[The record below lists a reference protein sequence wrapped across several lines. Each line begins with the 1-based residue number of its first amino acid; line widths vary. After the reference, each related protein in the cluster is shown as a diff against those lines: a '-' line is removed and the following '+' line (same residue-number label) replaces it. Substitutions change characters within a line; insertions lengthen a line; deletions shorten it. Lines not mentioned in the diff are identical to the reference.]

1 MIAYIIGY
9 MLLFFINAVLC
20 DQSLV
25 KDNVLLTYLYL
36 TYMFVSALALICLLV
51 SIDVSRAMFIIGY
64 ISAFVSYAGYD
75 VYNFVKK

>member
-9 MLLFFINAVLC
+9 LVMFFINVVFGEYYMA
-20 DQSLV
+20 

-51 SIDVSRAMFIIGY
+51 SIDVSRALFIIGY
-64 ISAFVSYAGYD
+64 ISAFVSYAGYE

>member
-9 MLLFFINAVLC
+9 LVMFFINVVFCEYYMA
-20 DQSLV
+20 

-51 SIDVSRAMFIIGY
+51 SIDFSRAMFIIGY
-64 ISAFVSYAGYD
+64 ISAFVSYAGYE

>member
-9 MLLFFINAVLC
+9 MLLFFSNAVLC
-20 DQSLV
+20 GQSLV
-25 KDNVLLTYLYL
+25 KDNFLLTYLYL

-64 ISAFVSYAGYD
+64 ISAFVSYAGYE

>member
-9 MLLFFINAVLC
+9 LVMFFINVVFCEYYMA
-20 DQSLV
+20 

-51 SIDVSRAMFIIGY
+51 SIDVSRALFIIGY
-64 ISAFVSYAGYD
+64 ISAFVSYE

>member
-20 DQSLV
+20 GQSLA

-51 SIDVSRAMFIIGY
+51 SIDVSRALFIIGY
-64 ISAFVSYAGYD
+64 ISAFVSYAGYE

>member
-20 DQSLV
+20 GQSLV
-25 KDNVLLTYLYL
+25 KDNVLLTYIYL

-51 SIDVSRAMFIIGY
+51 SIDVSRALFIIGY
-64 ISAFVSYAGYD
+64 ISAFVSYAGYE
-75 VYNFVKK
+75 VYDFVKK

>member
-20 DQSLV
+20 GQSLV

-51 SIDVSRAMFIIGY
+51 SIDVSRALFIIGY
-64 ISAFVSYAGYD
+64 ISAFVSYAGYE

>member
-9 MLLFFINAVLC
+9 LVMFFINVVFCEYYMA
-20 DQSLV
+20 

-51 SIDVSRAMFIIGY
+51 SIDVSRAVFIIGY
-64 ISAFVSYAGYD
+64 ISAFVSYAGYE

>member
-20 DQSLV
+20 GQSLV

-51 SIDVSRAMFIIGY
+51 SIDVSRALFIIGY
-64 ISAFVSYAGYD
+64 ISAFVSYVGYE
-75 VYNFVKK
+75 VYDFVKK

>member
-64 ISAFVSYAGYD
+64 ISAFVSYAGYE

>member
-9 MLLFFINAVLC
+9 LVMFFINVVFCEYYMA
-20 DQSLV
+20 

-51 SIDVSRAMFIIGY
+51 SIDVSRALFIIGY
-64 ISAFVSYAGYD
+64 ISALVSYAGYE

>member
-20 DQSLV
+20 GQSLV
-25 KDNVLLTYLYL
+25 KDNVLLTYLYI

-51 SIDVSRAMFIIGY
+51 SIDVSRALFIIGY
-64 ISAFVSYAGYD
+64 ISAFVSYAGYE

>member
-20 DQSLV
+20 GQSLV

-64 ISAFVSYAGYD
+64 ISAFVSYAGYE

>member
-9 MLLFFINAVLC
+9 LVMFFINVVFCEYYMA
-20 DQSLV
+20 

-51 SIDVSRAMFIIGY
+51 SIDVSRALFIIGY
-64 ISAFVSYAGYD
+64 ISAFVSYAGYE

>member
-20 DQSLV
+20 GQSLV
-25 KDNVLLTYLYL
+25 KDNFLLTYLYL

-64 ISAFVSYAGYD
+64 ISALVSYAGYE

>member
-9 MLLFFINAVLC
+9 MLLFFINAVLY

-64 ISAFVSYAGYD
+64 ISAFVSYAGYE

>member
-9 MLLFFINAVLC
+9 LVMFFINVVFCEYSMA
-20 DQSLV
+20 

-51 SIDVSRAMFIIGY
+51 SIDVSRALFIIGY
-64 ISAFVSYAGYD
+64 ISAFVSYAGYE

>member
-9 MLLFFINAVLC
+9 MLLFSINAVLC
-20 DQSLV
+20 GQSLV

-51 SIDVSRAMFIIGY
+51 SIDVSRALFIIGY
-64 ISAFVSYAGYD
+64 ISAFVSYAGYE